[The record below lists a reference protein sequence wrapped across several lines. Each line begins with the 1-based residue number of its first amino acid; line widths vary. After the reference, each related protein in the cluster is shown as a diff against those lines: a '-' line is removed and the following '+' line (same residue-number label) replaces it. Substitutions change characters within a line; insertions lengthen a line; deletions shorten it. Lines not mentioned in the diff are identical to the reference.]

1 MSETEI
7 LAQALVFF
15 LAGYETTASTLSF
28 CIYELALN
36 PDIQQKLYDEVMSSL
51 DSNGTIPYDTLAKM
65 PYLDAVLSETLRKYP
80 AGTVLAREASVRYEL
95 GNTGLTLFKGQTV
108 EIPVYAIHH
117 SEEYFPNAEKFI
129 PERFLPENRHLIIPY
144 TYLPFGA
151 GPRNCIGMR
160 FALTEAKLG
169 LASIIEKYRFSR
181 SPRTEV
187 PLSFKN
193 GIALLQ
199 PKDIFVRIHKR

>member
-1 MSETEI
+1 M
-7 LAQALVFF
+7 
-15 LAGYETTASTLSF
+15 
-28 CIYELALN
+28 
-36 PDIQQKLYDEVMSSL
+36 
-51 DSNGTIPYDTLAKM
+51 
-65 PYLDAVLSETLRKYP
+65 
-80 AGTVLAREASVRYEL
+80 

-117 SEEYFPNAEKFI
+117 SEEYFPNADKFI
-129 PERFLPENRHLIIPY
+129 PERFLPENRHKIIPY
-144 TYLPFGA
+144 SYLPFGA

-169 LASIIEKYRFSR
+169 LASIIQKYRFSR

-193 GIALLQ
+193 GI
-199 PKDIFVRIHKR
+199 D